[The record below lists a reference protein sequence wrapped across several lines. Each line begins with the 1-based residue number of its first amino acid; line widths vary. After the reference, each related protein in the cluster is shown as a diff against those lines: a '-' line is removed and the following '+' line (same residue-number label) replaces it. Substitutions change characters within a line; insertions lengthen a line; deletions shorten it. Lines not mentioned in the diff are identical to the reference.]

1 MGLVIIYHPPPST
14 SNGLSVKLFLEEF
27 SAYLE
32 HLALAPG
39 HLLLAGY
46 FNFHIGQPDDS
57 DAGRF
62 LRILDSF
69 DLMQHVTEP
78 THCNGHSL
86 DLVITRAN
94 VNGMV
99 SNCRVRHRIS
109 DHFAVH
115 CNLHFAKPP
124 LDRKEIS
131 FRKTR
136 SIDFTR
142 FREELASTVC
152 LLIPLVNSVN

>member
-1 MGLVIIYHPPPST
+1 
-14 SNGLSVKLFLEEF
+14 
-27 SAYLE
+27 
-32 HLALAPG
+32 
-39 HLLLAGY
+39 
-46 FNFHIGQPDDS
+46 
-57 DAGRF
+57 
-62 LRILDSF
+62 
-69 DLMQHVTEP
+69 MQHVTEL
-78 THCNGHSL
+78 THSDGHSL
-86 DLVITRAN
+86 DLVTTRAN

-124 LDRKEIS
+124 LERKEIS

-142 FREELASTVC
+142 FREELASSSLFTDPSCELVELVEQYNNTLLTLLDNHAPLKTRTVTFR
-152 LLIPLVNSVN
+152 PHSPW